1 MNRHLMHWQA
11 GGQVT
16 RGPERPLCRLPALR
30 DSLAWMFLL
39 SIHETH
45 VEESDAFASGT
56 LDVLLDSVLL

>member
-16 RGPERPLCRLPALR
+16 RGRDGPLCRLPALR
-30 DSLAWMFLL
+30 ASLAWMLLL

-56 LDVLLDSVLL
+56 PEVLFDPVLL